1 MSTYAN
7 AIRHY
12 PRFEETAY
20 QAQQVFVTNV
30 PGKARHEY
38 IVVHPVKEFL
48 QVQVHHNGPT
58 IGHIARGGM
67 KRIVIVIA
75 IAIAAGVGQASRA
88 QDAGSSEWVRGT
100 IITLNNPSFRISAG
114 KLLVT
119 IKPDGS
125 LEYGSDYT
133 PDAAAKAFWD
143 AVQDEGR
150 RRCQK

>member
-1 MSTYAN
+1 
-7 AIRHY
+7 
-12 PRFEETAY
+12 
-20 QAQQVFVTNV
+20 
-30 PGKARHEY
+30 
-38 IVVHPVKEFL
+38 
-48 QVQVHHNGPT
+48 
-58 IGHIARGGM
+58 M